1 MIVADEDAV
10 VAGNAVAT
18 GEAAAA
24 LLTFRQ
30 ARLLF
35 RILSF
40 LKLRLLLRPTAHR
53 QNLNRLRYRR
63 ANPSRLR
70 RRKARKLQNNGYSK
84 GQAKSIARQDQL
96 LCLACS
102 IFNPGNHIDRE
113 RHVVMSNVTP
123 AAIKALREKTGAG
136 MMECK
141 KALTEAEGN
150 EEKAIENLRKHGLA
164 TATKKAGRVAAE
176 GLVNAYIHAGGKIGV
191 LLEVNCETD
200 FVARGEEFR
209 AFVHNL
215 AMHITAAEP
224 RFTNK
229 EDVPPEVLDKER
241 EIALEQARL
250 DPKNSGKPQQVLDKI
265 VEGRIGKFYQET
277 CLMEQA
283 FVKDQNITVGDLVGQ
298 MISKTGENIRV
309 RRFTRYKMGEGLEKR
324 ASDLGAEVQDLLGG
338 NK

>member
-1 MIVADEDAV
+1 
-10 VAGNAVAT
+10 
-18 GEAAAA
+18 
-24 LLTFRQ
+24 
-30 ARLLF
+30 
-35 RILSF
+35 
-40 LKLRLLLRPTAHR
+40 
-53 QNLNRLRYRR
+53 
-63 ANPSRLR
+63 
-70 RRKARKLQNNGYSK
+70 
-84 GQAKSIARQDQL
+84 
-96 LCLACS
+96 
-102 IFNPGNHIDRE
+102 
-113 RHVVMSNVTP
+113 MSNVTP

-164 TATKKAGRVAAE
+164 SATKKEGRVAAE

-191 LLEVNCETD
+191 LLEVNCQTD
-200 FVARGEEFR
+200 FVARTEEFR
-209 AFVHNL
+209 AFVHDL

-250 DPKNSGKPQQVLDKI
+250 DPKNSEKPQQVLDKI
-265 VEGRIGKFYQET
+265 VEGRISKFYQET

-283 FVKDQNITVGDLVGQ
+283 FVKDQNITVGDLVRQ
-298 MISKTGENIRV
+298 MISKTGENVRV

-324 ASDLGAEVQDLLGG
+324 ISDLGAEVQDLLGG

>member
-1 MIVADEDAV
+1 
-10 VAGNAVAT
+10 
-18 GEAAAA
+18 
-24 LLTFRQ
+24 
-30 ARLLF
+30 
-35 RILSF
+35 
-40 LKLRLLLRPTAHR
+40 
-53 QNLNRLRYRR
+53 
-63 ANPSRLR
+63 
-70 RRKARKLQNNGYSK
+70 
-84 GQAKSIARQDQL
+84 
-96 LCLACS
+96 
-102 IFNPGNHIDRE
+102 
-113 RHVVMSNVTP
+113 MSNVTP